1 MGRGVPAAARRSSTL
16 FWKEATA
23 LVAPF
28 APRVERRRRNRLSGM
43 ASLTFRKMSLF
54 WAVVR
59 QERAGEKG
67 HQASR
72 QAWCSRWE
80 VQWAM

>member
-1 MGRGVPAAARRSSTL
+1 MWPLAPKAERSRR
-16 FWKEATA
+16 K
-23 LVAPF
+23 
-28 APRVERRRRNRLSGM
+28 RLSGM
-43 ASLTFRKMSLF
+43 ASLPVRKMSLF

-67 HQASR
+67 PQAMR
-72 QAWCSRWE
+72 HARCRGWE